1 MIIIVLYQVI
11 EPAWH
16 TFITTLAKVTNVNEV
31 LNCHLA
37 MVNSILD
44 DSMLTSPSLLAK
56 MTALLSLCLQFSDKI
71 LGSSENQLV
80 SFQNLNVTIEELT
93 RSFTK
98 ELVEFLREVS
108 SIVQNPNQSSKV
120 ANIIYR

>member
-1 MIIIVLYQVI
+1 MD
-11 EPAWH
+11 
-16 TFITTLAKVTNVNEV
+16 EV
-31 LNCHLA
+31 LECHLA

-71 LGSSENQLV
+71 LGGSQENSTNFSSVN
-80 SFQNLNVTIEELT
+80 NITIEELT
-93 RSFTK
+93 QNFYK

-108 SIVQNPNQSSKV
+108 SIVQNPNQSSQV